1 MSFAK
6 HCVMDNRT
14 SAVHA
19 VRRIREASCIFLMG
33 GNATLQFRF
42 LCETGMLD
50 AIRRSS
56 AVLLGV
62 SAGAMNMGKHVVD
75 PYESLTPYEGLGL
88 ADLTIKAHY
97 PFEEET
103 LLQSLKQVSM
113 ELPVCLMEE
122 ESAIFVKKERILQI
136 GRIYRMFK
144 EEIAPL
150 TQAQLEQMRS

>member
-1 MSFAK
+1 
-6 HCVMDNRT
+6 
-14 SAVHA
+14 
-19 VRRIREASCIFLMG
+19 
-33 GNATLQFRF
+33 
-42 LCETGMLD
+42 MLD

-56 AVLLGV
+56 AAILGV

-103 LLQSLKQVSM
+103 LLQSWKQVSM

-122 ESAIFVKKERILQI
+122 ESAIFVKKDRILQI
-136 GRIYRMFK
+136 GRIYRMCK
-144 EEIAPL
+144 GEIAPL
-150 TQAQLEQMRS
+150 TQAQLEQMRI

>member
-1 MSFAK
+1 
-6 HCVMDNRT
+6 
-14 SAVHA
+14 
-19 VRRIREASCIFLMG
+19 
-33 GNATLQFRF
+33 
-42 LCETGMLD
+42 MLD

-75 PYESLTPYEGLGL
+75 PHESLTPYEGLGL

-103 LLQSLKQVSM
+103 LLQSLMQVSM

-122 ESAIFVKKERILQI
+122 ESAIFVKKDRILQI
-136 GRIYRMFK
+136 GRIYRMCK
-144 EEIAPL
+144 GEIAPL
-150 TQAQLEQMRS
+150 TQAQLEQMRI